1 MIETIANYI
10 KHKGQQ
16 LLASGGYYYMLPH
29 KTLQLG
35 RGQGIDNKIIH
46 WLPLVVRCGHDGAP
60 VQQDLDDLVVVGVR
74 GQDEGR
80 DVRGKGG
87 RVGRQRFPTLKI

>member
-1 MIETIANYI
+1 MANYI

-29 KTLQLG
+29 KTVQLG
-35 RGQGIDNKIIH
+35 RGQGIDNKIIIH
-46 WLPLVVRCGHDGAP
+46 WLPLVVGCGHDGAS

-80 DVRGKGG
+80 DVRGEGG
-87 RVGRQRFPTLKI
+87 SVRRQCLPTLKI